1 MLDKIIS
8 ITGAVFAL
16 GLMVTIHELGHFIA
30 ARFFGVRVDVFSF
43 GMGPRIV
50 GFKRGVTDYRI
61 SILPIGGYVRMAGEN
76 PGDERT
82 GADDEFMSKP
92 RWQRAVIAL
101 AGPIMNLGFAV
112 IITAALLMGP
122 TQEPAYFEKPVDVVY
137 VHPGSPADK
146 AGIQSGDRI
155 VNINGAENPN
165 WQRARWE
172 AGLSVPGSTVPIT
185 IERDGNRINSN
196 VELALDDFSS
206 FGYPPLD
213 AVLDVVTPNSP
224 ASRAAL
230 RQGDQILEVNGRQVQ
245 TIPQVSD
252 WLQASGDRVVTM
264 KFLRGGHPMTAA
276 VRPTQSD
283 GEDGVK
289 WRMGAYFNAQTDMV
303 KRSFGV
309 VESTRLSF
317 WINTRIAQQ
326 ILGVMGELFTSKRT
340 QVLKQVLGP
349 IGIVA
354 ASGKAAREGIH
365 ELLSVMSIISLNLG
379 ILNLLP
385 VPILDGGHLLMLG
398 IESTMRRDLTLR
410 AKEIFLQVGMVF
422 LLILFAIVMYHDIV
436 RLLPHS

>member
-1 MLDKIIS
+1 MLDKFIS
-8 ITGAVFAL
+8 IAGAVFAL
-16 GLMVTIHELGHFIA
+16 GLMVTIHEFGHFIA

-122 TQEPAYFEKPVDVVY
+122 TQEPAYSEKPVDIAY

-155 VNINGAENPN
+155 VNINGAENPT

-172 AGLSVPGSTVPIT
+172 AGLSVPGSSIPIA
-185 IERDGNRINSN
+185 IERDGNRINSS

-206 FGYPPLD
+206 FGYPALE
-213 AVLDVVTPNSP
+213 AVLDTVTPNSP
-224 ASRAAL
+224 ASRAGL
-230 RQGDQILEVNGRQVQ
+230 RQGDQILEVNGRAVQ
-245 TIPQVSD
+245 SFPQVSD
-252 WLQASGDRVVTM
+252 WMQTNGDRVATLKV
-264 KFLRGGHPMTAA
+264 LRGGHPMTFA

-283 GEDGVK
+283 GDEGVK
-289 WRMGAYFNAQTDMV
+289 WRMGAYIGAQADLI

-309 VESTRLSF
+309 VESTKLSF
-317 WINTRIAQQ
+317 WINSRITQQ
-326 ILGVMGELFTSKRT
+326 ILGVMGELFTSRRT

-365 ELLSVMSIISLNLG
+365 ELLSVMAIISLNLG